1 MKTKRSA
8 APLVKPEQ
16 YFQVFEHKLERAGRE
31 LRVLEAVFSNSES
44 RNTLSLKV
52 ALELKELVNRAR
64 DSDGLLV
71 RAEGHV
77 FCAGGNIKDHIAI
90 GKAASLKG
98 NREITSICEGLSKL
112 AVPTIAIV
120 EGDVLG
126 GGVEFL
132 SCFDIVFATPHVAIG
147 FWQRRL
153 GLVYGWGGGAR
164 LERRLGRQAVSRLA
178 IQARAMTGREAFE
191 LGLVDRVVAQWQIR
205 AEGIAELLRVA
216 SMPRKSV
223 AVLKASAQRK
233 GSGPESRAGF
243 EKLWFGDDHK
253 DRMKAFSAK
262 R

>member
-1 MKTKRSA
+1 M
-8 APLVKPEQ
+8 
-16 YFQVFEHKLERAGRE
+16 RAGRE
-31 LRVLEAVFSNSES
+31 LRVLEAIFSNSES
-44 RNTLSLKV
+44 RNTLSLRA
-52 ALELKELVNRAR
+52 ALELKELLKRAR
-64 DSDGLLV
+64 DCDGLLV
-71 RAEGHV
+71 RAEGPV
-77 FCAGGNIKDHIAI
+77 FCAGGNIKDHIAM

-98 NREITSICEGLSKL
+98 NREITSVCESLSKL
-112 AVPTIAIV
+112 PVPTIAIV

-132 SCFDIVFATPHVAIG
+132 SCFDIAIATPHVAIG

-153 GLVYGWGGGAR
+153 GLVYGWGGAAR

-191 LGLVDRVVAQWQIR
+191 LGLVDRVVAHWQIR
-205 AEGIAELLRVA
+205 AEGLAELLRVA

-223 AVLKASAQRK
+223 AVLKAIAQRK

-243 EKLWFGDDHK
+243 EKLWYGDDHK
-253 DRMKAFSAK
+253 DRMNAFSAK